1 MITLASAET
10 FFWILSRF
18 LVTVLSLQYFLEMLD
33 FFWKDD
39 GGRSSFCFMIAY
51 VAEGHI
57 AAKYF

>member
-1 MITLASAET
+1 
-10 FFWILSRF
+10 
-18 LVTVLSLQYFLEMLD
+18 MLD

-39 GGRSSFCFMIAY
+39 GGRSSFSFMIAY